1 MTGPLRCEGVS
12 LLRGQRA
19 VLSGIDATFPTGAVS
34 LITGPTGV
42 GKSTLLHLLGGL
54 MRPTEGT
61 VFAGDAPISRWTAGH
76 RDEWRRRVGMAL
88 QAPHLLPGLTA
99 LENTLL
105 PLVPRATSLADLRE
119 RAREVLGWLGA
130 GHLADE
136 PAGELSG
143 GERQRVS
150 LARSLV
156 GAPDFLLWDEPTAHQ
171 DADGV
176 ALIADALRRER
187 DRGAVVVAAAH
198 DPRLSEGPLPDL
210 LFPLEDGSLR
220 CSTP

>member
-1 MTGPLRCEGVS
+1 MTGPLRCEGVT
-12 LLRGQRA
+12 LLRGERV
-19 VLSGIDATFPTGAVS
+19 VLDGIDATFPAGAVS
-34 LITGPTGV
+34 LVTGPTGV

-61 VFAGDAPISRWTAGH
+61 IFAGEAPISRWTAGH
-76 RDEWRRRVGMAL
+76 RDRWRRRVGVAL
-88 QAPHLLPGLTA
+88 QDPHLLFGLTA

-105 PLVPRATSLADLRE
+105 PLVPRAASLAELRE
-119 RAREVLGWLGA
+119 RALEVLGRLGVA
-130 GHLADE
+130 HLAGE
-136 PAGELSG
+136 LAGELSG
-143 GERQRVS
+143 GERQRVC

-176 ALIADALRRER
+176 AAIVAALGIER

-198 DPRLSEGPLPDL
+198 DPRLSESPLPDRVL
-210 LFPLEDGSLR
+210 PLQDGSLR